1 MPSKAVILWA
11 EDSDDDALLMQRAFN
26 KAQFST
32 ILMRVQDGCEATSY
46 LLGDGRYGDRSQFP
60 LPNLLLLDIKMPR
73 MSGFEVLAWKQTRP
87 EFQSLPTVILS
98 SSIQEEDIKEAYRL
112 GAQQYLMKPAKVEEL
127 VEHVKELHKRWSN
140 ELS

>member
-1 MPSKAVILWA
+1 MAADACPSLDNQQSAHHSAAQHVRRMPSKAVILWA

-46 LLGDGRYGDRSQFP
+46 LLGEGRYNDRTQFP

-87 EFQSLPTVILS
+87 EF
-98 SSIQEEDIKEAYRL
+98 
-112 GAQQYLMKPAKVEEL
+112 
-127 VEHVKELHKRWSN
+127 
-140 ELS
+140 